1 MGISI
6 HVPREGHDLIRCT
19 NSSHPGYFNPRAPRG
34 ARHRGCISK
43 RVSQGISIHVPREG
57 HDARSVYKHV
67 VVVQYFNPRAPRGA
81 RLYSASLYVLRATFQ
96 STCPARGTTL
106 IPASPMCFLPH
117 FNPRAPRGARRVL
130 CRGRG
135 LYEVISIHVPRE
147 GHDNLSLICVQVPK
161 PFQSTCPARGTTR
174 HARAAYC
181 RSDIS
186 IHVPREGHD
195 ADTRQQSLTKK
206 YFNPRAPRGARR
218 AGF

>member
-147 GHDNLSLICVQVPK
+147 GHDCHGIRGRRNPLSISIHVPREGHDVYFVGDVDFTRL
-161 PFQSTCPARGTTR
+161 FQSTCPARGTTI
-174 HARAAYC
+174 Y
-181 RSDIS
+181 
-186 IHVPREGHD
+186 P
-195 ADTRQQSLTKK
+195 
-206 YFNPRAPRGARR
+206 
-218 AGF
+218 